1 MKKFEIES
9 PGFEEAPFGWSF
21 LGNML
26 FTFEF

>member
-9 PGFEEAPFGWSF
+9 PGFEEAPFVWNY